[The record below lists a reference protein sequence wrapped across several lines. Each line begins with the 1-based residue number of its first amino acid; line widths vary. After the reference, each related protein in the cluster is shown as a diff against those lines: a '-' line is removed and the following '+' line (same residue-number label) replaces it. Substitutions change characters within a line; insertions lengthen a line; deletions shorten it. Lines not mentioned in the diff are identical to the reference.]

1 MEVQST
7 NGRTKKGTDG
17 YSNITVKKETAT
29 RFRSY
34 SKRFSKSHSEV
45 LDGMIQYFKENNLD
59 PFGEGT
65 KIILDSIKKLECQMM
80 KKFDRL
86 IAIIKNMEKTSIRPT
101 YEMMLILYEAYVY
114 EAYVK
119 DGRKPKR
126 EPLKLQE
133 ERKDFLEPR
142 NTVPKVEH
150 HRMLQEFKEYKMH
163 CNEILNN
170 VEKVEPMM
178 GKPYLKI
185 NMGIGD
191 FESLKY
197 QLK

>member
-1 MEVQST
+1 MEKQSA
-7 NGRTKKGTDG
+7 NGRKKKGTGG
-17 YSNITVKKETAT
+17 YSNITVKKETAL
-29 RFRSY
+29 RFRNY
-34 SKRFSKSHSEV
+34 SKRFNKSHSDV

-65 KIILDSIKKLECQMM
+65 KIILESIKKLERQMM

-101 YEMMLILYEAYVY
+101 YEMMLILYEAYV
-114 EAYVK
+114 K

-126 EPLKLQE
+126 EPIKIQE
-133 ERKDFLEPR
+133 ERMDFLEPR
-142 NTVPKVEH
+142 NTVPKTEH
-150 HRMLQEFKEYKMH
+150 DRMQQEFKEYKKR
-163 CNEILNN
+163 CNEILNS

-185 NMGIGD
+185 NVGIKD

-197 QLK
+197 QLR

>member
-1 MEVQST
+1 MEKQKT
-7 NGRTKKGTDG
+7 NGRTKKGTG
-17 YSNITVKKETAT
+17 AYSNITVKKETAT
-29 RFRSY
+29 RFRTY
-34 SKRFSKSHSEV
+34 SKRFNKSHSEV
-45 LDGMIQYFKENNLD
+45 LDGMVQYFKENNLD

-65 KIILDSIKKLECQMM
+65 KIILDSIKKLETKMM

-101 YEMMLILYEAYVY
+101 YEMMLILYEAYV
-114 EAYVK
+114 K
-119 DGRKPKR
+119 DGRKPRR
-126 EPLKLQE
+126 EPVQIQE

-150 HRMLQEFKEYKMH
+150 DRMLKEFNEYKKR
-163 CNEILNN
+163 CNEILKS

>member
-1 MEVQST
+1 MEKQKT
-7 NGRTKKGTDG
+7 NNRTKKGSGG

-34 SKRFSKSHSEV
+34 SKRFNKSHSEV
-45 LDGMIQYFKENNLD
+45 LDGMMQYFKENNLD

-65 KIILDSIKKLECQMM
+65 KIILDSIKKLERQMM

-101 YEMMLILYEAYVY
+101 YEMVLILYEAYV
-114 EAYVK
+114 K
-119 DGRKPKR
+119 DGKRPKP
-126 EPLKLQE
+126 EPVKIQK

-150 HRMLQEFKEYKMH
+150 NRMLQEFNEYKKR

-185 NMGIGD
+185 NMSIGD
-191 FESLKY
+191 FESIKH
-197 QLK
+197 QLR

>member
-1 MEVQST
+1 MEKQFT
-7 NGRTKKGTDG
+7 NGRTKKGTGG

-29 RFRSY
+29 RFRTY
-34 SKRFSKSHSEV
+34 SKRFNKSHSEV
-45 LDGMIQYFKENNLD
+45 LDGMISHFKENHLD

-65 KIILDSIKKLECQMM
+65 KIILESIKKLERQMM
-80 KKFDRL
+80 KKFDRI

-101 YEMMLILYEAYVY
+101 YEMVLILYEAYV
-114 EAYVK
+114 K
-119 DGRKPKR
+119 DGKRPKP
-126 EPLKLQE
+126 EAVQIQE
-133 ERKDFLEPR
+133 ERMDFLEPR

-150 HRMLQEFKEYKMH
+150 DRILQEFNEYKKR
-163 CNEILNN
+163 CNEILHS

-191 FESLKY
+191 FEKLKY
-197 QLK
+197 HLR

>member
-1 MEVQST
+1 MEKQST
-7 NGRTKKGTDG
+7 NVRTKKGTGG

-45 LDGMIQYFKENNLD
+45 LDGMMQYFKENNLD

-65 KIILDSIKKLECQMM
+65 KIVLDSIKKLERQMM

-101 YEMMLILYEAYVY
+101 YEMVLILYEAYVR
-114 EAYVK
+114 
-119 DGRKPKR
+119 DGRKPKP
-126 EPLKLQE
+126 EPVKIQE
-133 ERKDFLEPR
+133 ERMDFLQPR
-142 NTVPKVEH
+142 NTVPKTEH
-150 HRMLQEFKEYKMH
+150 DRMLQEFNEYKKRS
-163 CNEILNN
+163 NEILNN

-191 FESLKY
+191 YESLKY

>member
-1 MEVQST
+1 MEKQKTKGS
-7 NGRTKKGTDG
+7 TKKGTGG

-34 SKRFSKSHSEV
+34 SKKFGKSHSEV
-45 LDGMIQYFKENNLD
+45 LDAMVQYFKENHLD

-65 KIILDSIKKLECQMM
+65 KIIINSIKKLERQMM

-101 YEMMLILYEAYVY
+101 YEMMLILYEAYV
-114 EAYVK
+114 K
-119 DGRKPKR
+119 DGRKPRR
-126 EPLKLQE
+126 EPVQIQE
-133 ERKDFLEPR
+133 ERMDFLEPR
-142 NTVPKVEH
+142 NTVPKVEYD
-150 HRMLQEFKEYKMH
+150 RILQEFKEYKKH
-163 CNEILNN
+163 CNEILNS
-170 VEKVEPMM
+170 VDKVEPMM

-185 NMGIGD
+185 NMGIRD

-197 QLK
+197 QLR

>member
-1 MEVQST
+1 MEKQST
-7 NGRTKKGTDG
+7 NGKTKKGTGG
-17 YSNITVKKETAT
+17 YSNITIKKETAT

-34 SKRFSKSHSEV
+34 SKKFNSSHSEV

-65 KIILDSIKKLECQMM
+65 KIIVDSIKKLERQMM

-101 YEMMLILYEAYVY
+101 YEMMLILYEAYV
-114 EAYVK
+114 K
-119 DGRKPKR
+119 DGRRPKQ
-126 EPLKLQE
+126 EPIQIQE
-133 ERKDFLEPR
+133 ERMDFLEPR
-142 NTVPKVEH
+142 NTVPKTEH
-150 HRMLQEFKEYKMH
+150 DRMLQEFNEYKKR
-163 CNEILNN
+163 CNKILNN
-170 VEKVEPMM
+170 VEKVEPIM

-191 FESLKY
+191 FESLIY

>member
-1 MEVQST
+1 MEKQLT
-7 NGRTKKGTDG
+7 NGRTKKGTGG
-17 YSNITVKKETAT
+17 YSNITVKKDTAT

-34 SKRFSKSHSEV
+34 SKKFNKSHSEV
-45 LDGMIQYFKENNLD
+45 LDGMVSHFKENHLD

-65 KIILDSIKKLECQMM
+65 KVILDSMKKLEVKMM
-80 KKFDRL
+80 KKFDRI

-101 YEMMLILYEAYVY
+101 YEMVLILY

-126 EPLKLQE
+126 EPVQIQE
-133 ERKDFLEPR
+133 ERMDFLEPR

-150 HRMLQEFKEYKMH
+150 DRILQEFKEYKNR
-163 CNEILNN
+163 CNEILSS

-191 FESLKY
+191 FESLKH
-197 QLK
+197 QLR

>member
-1 MEVQST
+1 MKRQST
-7 NGRTKKGTDG
+7 NGKTKKGTGG

-34 SKRFSKSHSEV
+34 SKKFNKSHSEV
-45 LDGMIQYFKENNLD
+45 LDGMLSYFKENHLD

-65 KIILDSIKKLECQMM
+65 KIILDSIKKLEVKMM
-80 KKFDRL
+80 KKFDRI

-101 YEMMLILYEAYVY
+101 YEMVLILY

-119 DGRKPKR
+119 DGRKPR
-126 EPLKLQE
+126 SEPVQIQE
-133 ERKDFLEPR
+133 ERMDFLEPR

-150 HRMLQEFKEYKMH
+150 DRILHEFKEYKKH
-163 CNEILNN
+163 CNEMLNS

-178 GKPYLKI
+178 GKPYLRL

-191 FESLKY
+191 FEKLKY
-197 QLK
+197 HLR

>member
-1 MEVQST
+1 MEKQFT
-7 NGRTKKGTDG
+7 NGRTKKGIGG
-17 YSNITVKKETAT
+17 YSNITVNKETAT

-34 SKRFSKSHSEV
+34 SKKFGKSHSEV
-45 LDGMIQYFKENNLD
+45 LDGMVHYFNENNLD
-59 PFGEGT
+59 PFREGT
-65 KIILDSIKKLECQMM
+65 KIIVDSIKKMEVKMM

-101 YEMMLILYEAYVY
+101 YEMVLILY

-119 DGRKPKR
+119 DGRKPRR
-126 EPLKLQE
+126 EPVQLQE
-133 ERKDFLEPR
+133 ERMDFLEPR
-142 NTVPKVEH
+142 KTVPKTEH
-150 HRMLQEFKEYKMH
+150 DRMLQEFNEYKKY
-163 CNEILNN
+163 CNEILNS
-170 VEKVEPMM
+170 VEKVKPMM

-197 QLK
+197 QLR

>member
-1 MEVQST
+1 MEKQST
-7 NGRTKKGTDG
+7 NNRRKKGTG
-17 YSNITVKKETAT
+17 AYSNITVKKETAT

-34 SKRFSKSHSEV
+34 SNRFNRSHSEV
-45 LDGMIQYFKENNLD
+45 LDGMISYFKENHLD

-65 KIILDSIKKLECQMM
+65 KIILDSIKKLERQMM

-101 YEMMLILYEAYVY
+101 YEMVLILY

-119 DGRKPKR
+119 DGRKPRQK
-126 EPLKLQE
+126 PVQIQE
-133 ERKDFLEPR
+133 ERMDFLEPR
-142 NTVPKVEH
+142 NTVSKVEH
-150 HRMLQEFKEYKMH
+150 DRMLQEFNEYKKH
-163 CNEILNN
+163 CNEILNS

-185 NMGIGD
+185 NMGIRD
-191 FESLKY
+191 FESMKY

>member
-1 MEVQST
+1 MERQST
-7 NGRTKKGTDG
+7 NDRTKKRTGG
-17 YSNITVKKETAT
+17 YSNITIKKETAT

-34 SKRFSKSHSEV
+34 SKRFNKSHSEV
-45 LDGMIQYFKENNLD
+45 LDGMVQYFKENNLD

-65 KIILDSIKKLECQMM
+65 KIILDSIKKLERQMM
-80 KKFDRL
+80 KKIDRL

-101 YEMMLILYEAYVY
+101 YEMMLILYEAYV
-114 EAYVK
+114 K
-119 DGRKPKR
+119 DGRKPKP
-126 EPLKLQE
+126 EPVKIKE
-133 ERKDFLEPR
+133 ERMDFLEPR

-150 HRMLQEFKEYKMH
+150 DRILQEFESYKKS
-163 CNEILNN
+163 CNEIINN

-197 QLK
+197 QLR

>member
-1 MEVQST
+1 MEKQST
-7 NGRTKKGTDG
+7 NGRTKEGTG
-17 YSNITVKKETAT
+17 AYSNITVKKETAT

-34 SKRFSKSHSEV
+34 SKKFGRSHSEV
-45 LDGMIQYFKENNLD
+45 LDGMISYFKENSLD

-65 KIILDSIKKLECQMM
+65 KIILDSIKKLERQMM
-80 KKFDRL
+80 KKIDRL

-101 YEMMLILYEAYVY
+101 YEMMLILYEAYV
-114 EAYVK
+114 K

-126 EPLKLQE
+126 EPVQIQE

-142 NTVPKVEH
+142 NTVPKTEH
-150 HRMLQEFKEYKMH
+150 DRMLKEFKEYKKRCH
-163 CNEILNN
+163 EIINN
-170 VEKVEPMM
+170 VEKVEPIM

>member
-1 MEVQST
+1 MEKQST
-7 NGRTKKGTDG
+7 NDRKRKGTGG
-17 YSNITVKKETAT
+17 YSNITVKKETAA

-34 SKRFSKSHSEV
+34 SKKFNKSHSEV
-45 LDGMIQYFKENNLD
+45 LYGMIQYFKENDLD

-65 KIILDSIKKLECQMM
+65 KIIVDSIKKLERQMM

-101 YEMMLILYEAYVY
+101 YEMMLILYEAYVK
-114 EAYVK
+114 E
-119 DGRKPKR
+119 GRKPKP
-126 EPLKLQE
+126 EPVKIQE
-133 ERKDFLEPR
+133 ERMDFLEPR

-150 HRMLQEFKEYKMH
+150 DRILQEFNEYKKH
-163 CNEILNN
+163 CNEILNS

-191 FESLKY
+191 FENLKY
-197 QLK
+197 QLR

>member
-1 MEVQST
+1 MEKQSP

-17 YSNITVKKETAT
+17 YSNITVKKETAI

-34 SKRFSKSHSEV
+34 SKRFNKSHSEV

-59 PFGEGT
+59 PFGEGR
-65 KIILDSIKKLECQMM
+65 KIILDNIKKLERQMM

-101 YEMMLILYEAYVY
+101 YEMVLILY

-119 DGRKPKR
+119 DGRKPRR
-126 EPLKLQE
+126 EPVKIQE

-150 HRMLQEFKEYKMH
+150 DRMLQEFNEYRNH
-163 CNEILNN
+163 CNEILNSI
-170 VEKVEPMM
+170 EKVEPMM
-178 GKPYLKI
+178 GKPYLMI

-191 FESLKY
+191 FESLKH
-197 QLK
+197 QLR

>member
-1 MEVQST
+1 MEKQKT
-7 NGRTKKGTDG
+7 NGKTKKGTGG

-29 RFRSY
+29 RFRTY
-34 SKRFSKSHSEV
+34 SKKFGKSHSEV
-45 LDGMIQYFKENNLD
+45 LDGMIQYFKENHLD

-65 KIILDSIKKLECQMM
+65 KIILESIKKLERQMM

-101 YEMMLILYEAYVY
+101 YEMVLILY

-119 DGRKPKR
+119 DGRKPR
-126 EPLKLQE
+126 PEPIQIQE
-133 ERKDFLEPR
+133 ERMDFLEPR
-142 NTVPKVEH
+142 NTVPKTEH
-150 HRMLQEFKEYKMH
+150 EKILREFESYKKR
-163 CNEILNN
+163 CNEILNS
-170 VEKVEPMM
+170 VEKVEPIM

-197 QLK
+197 QLR

>member
-1 MEVQST
+1 MEKQST
-7 NGRTKKGTDG
+7 NGKTKKGTGG
-17 YSNITVKKETAT
+17 YSNITVKKETAVH
-29 RFRSY
+29 FRTY
-34 SKRFSKSHSEV
+34 SKKFNRSHSEL
-45 LDGMIQYFKENNLD
+45 LDGMVRHFKENDLY

-65 KIILDSIKKLECQMM
+65 KIVVDNIKKLEIKMM
-80 KKFDRL
+80 KKFDRI
-86 IAIIKNMEKTSIRPT
+86 IAIIKNMERTSIRPT
-101 YEMMLILYEAYVY
+101 YEMVLILY

-126 EPLKLQE
+126 EPVQIQKEQM
-133 ERKDFLEPR
+133 DFLEPR
-142 NTVPKVEH
+142 NTVPKTEH
-150 HRMLQEFKEYKMH
+150 DRMLQEFKEYKKH

-178 GKPYLKI
+178 GKPYIKI

>member
-1 MEVQST
+1 MEKQKT

-29 RFRSY
+29 RFRNY
-34 SKRFSKSHSEV
+34 SKRFNKSHSEV
-45 LDGMIQYFKENNLD
+45 LDEMIQYFKENNLD

-65 KIILDSIKKLECQMM
+65 KIILDSIKKLERLMM

-101 YEMMLILYEAYVY
+101 YEMVLILY

-119 DGRKPKR
+119 DGRKPRR
-126 EPLKLQE
+126 EPVQLQE
-133 ERKDFLEPR
+133 ERMDFLEPR
-142 NTVPKVEH
+142 KTVPKTEH
-150 HRMLQEFKEYKMH
+150 DRMLQEFNEYKKY
-163 CNEILNN
+163 CNEILNS
-170 VEKVEPMM
+170 VEKVKPMM

-197 QLK
+197 QLR

>member
-1 MEVQST
+1 MEKQST
-7 NGRTKKGTDG
+7 KGRTKKGTSG

-34 SKRFSKSHSEV
+34 SKRFNKPHSEV

-65 KIILDSIKKLECQMM
+65 KIILDSLKKLERQMM

-101 YEMMLILYEAYVY
+101 YEMMLILYEAYV
-114 EAYVK
+114 K

-126 EPLKLQE
+126 EPVQIQE
-133 ERKDFLEPR
+133 ERMDFLEPK
-142 NTVPKVEH
+142 NTVPKTEH
-150 HRMLQEFKEYKMH
+150 DRMLKEFQSYKKR
-163 CNEILNN
+163 CNEILHN

-185 NMGIGD
+185 NMGIGE

>member
-1 MEVQST
+1 MEKQIT
-7 NGRTKKGTDG
+7 NGRTKKGTSG
-17 YSNITVKKETAT
+17 YSNITVKKETAI
-29 RFRSY
+29 RFRTY

-45 LDGMIQYFKENNLD
+45 LDGMIQYFKENNLH

-65 KIILDSIKKLECQMM
+65 KIILDSIKKLERQMM
-80 KKFDRL
+80 KKIDRL

-101 YEMMLILYEAYVY
+101 YEMMLILYEAYV
-114 EAYVK
+114 K
-119 DGRKPKR
+119 DGRKPRR
-126 EPLKLQE
+126 EPVQLQE
-133 ERKDFLEPR
+133 ERMDFLEPR
-142 NTVPKVEH
+142 NTVPKIEH
-150 HRMLQEFKEYKMH
+150 QRILREFESYKKR
-163 CNEILNN
+163 CNEILNS

-185 NMGIGD
+185 NMGIGV

>member
-1 MEVQST
+1 MEKQKT
-7 NGRTKKGTDG
+7 NGRTKNGTG
-17 YSNITVKKETAT
+17 AYSNITIRKETAT

-34 SKRFSKSHSEV
+34 SKKFSKSHSEV
-45 LDGMIQYFKENNLD
+45 LDGMMQYFKENNLD

-65 KIILDSIKKLECQMM
+65 KIILDSIKKLERQMM

-101 YEMMLILYEAYVY
+101 YEMVLILY

-119 DGRKPKR
+119 DGRKPKS
-126 EPLKLQE
+126 KSVKIQE
-133 ERKDFLEPR
+133 ERMDFLGPR

-150 HRMLQEFKEYKMH
+150 DRILQEFKEYKKH
-163 CNEILNN
+163 CNEILNS

-191 FESLKY
+191 FESMKY
-197 QLK
+197 QLR

>member
-1 MEVQST
+1 MEKQST
-7 NGRTKKGTDG
+7 NGRTKKGTGG
-17 YSNITVKKETAT
+17 YSNITVRKETAL

-34 SKRFSKSHSEV
+34 SKKFSKSHSEV

-65 KIILDSIKKLECQMM
+65 KIILDSIKKLERQMM

-101 YEMMLILYEAYVY
+101 YEMMLILYEAY
-114 EAYVK
+114 AK
-119 DGRKPKR
+119 DGRKPR
-126 EPLKLQE
+126 PEPVKIQKE
-133 ERKDFLEPR
+133 QMDFLEPR

-150 HRMLQEFKEYKMH
+150 DRILQEFKEYKKH

-197 QLK
+197 QLR

>member
-1 MEVQST
+1 MEKQST
-7 NGRTKKGTDG
+7 NDRTKKGTGG
-17 YSNITVKKETAT
+17 YSNITVKKETAL

-34 SKRFSKSHSEV
+34 SKRFNKSHSEV
-45 LDGMIQYFKENNLD
+45 LDGMIQYFKENNHD

-65 KIILDSIKKLECQMM
+65 KIILDSIKKLERQMM

-101 YEMMLILYEAYVY
+101 YEMMLILYEAYV
-114 EAYVK
+114 K
-119 DGRKPKR
+119 DGRKPKS
-126 EPLKLQE
+126 KSVKIQE
-133 ERKDFLEPR
+133 ERMDFLEPR
-142 NTVPKVEH
+142 NTVPKTEH
-150 HRMLQEFKEYKMH
+150 DRILQEFKDYKKH

-197 QLK
+197 QLR

>member
-1 MEVQST
+1 MEKQST
-7 NGRTKKGTDG
+7 NGKIKKGTGG

-34 SKRFSKSHSEV
+34 SKRFNKSHSEV
-45 LDGMIQYFKENNLD
+45 LEGMIQYFKENNLD

-65 KIILDSIKKLECQMM
+65 KVILDSIKKLERQMM
-80 KKFDRL
+80 KKIDRL

-101 YEMMLILYEAYVY
+101 YEMMLILYES
-114 EAYVK
+114 YVK

-126 EPLKLQE
+126 EPVKLQE
-133 ERKDFLEPR
+133 ERMDFLESR

-150 HRMLQEFKEYKMH
+150 ERILHEFESYKKR
-163 CNEILNN
+163 CNEIIDN

-185 NMGIGD
+185 NMGMGD
-191 FESLKY
+191 YESIKY

>member
-1 MEVQST
+1 MEKQST
-7 NGRTKKGTDG
+7 NGKTKKGTGG

-34 SKRFSKSHSEV
+34 SKKFSKSHSEV

-65 KIILDSIKKLECQMM
+65 KIILDSIKKLERLMM

-101 YEMMLILYEAYVY
+101 YEMMLILYEAYV
-114 EAYVK
+114 K
-119 DGRKPKR
+119 DGRKPRPESVKI
-126 EPLKLQE
+126 QE
-133 ERKDFLEPR
+133 ERIDFLEPR
-142 NTVPKVEH
+142 NTVPKAEH
-150 HRMLQEFKEYKMH
+150 DRMLHEFENYKKH
-163 CNEILNN
+163 CNEILHN

-178 GKPYLKI
+178 GKPYLRI

-197 QLK
+197 QLR

>member
-1 MEVQST
+1 MEKQKT
-7 NGRTKKGTDG
+7 NGRTKKGTGG

-34 SKRFSKSHSEV
+34 SKKFGKSHSEV

-59 PFGEGT
+59 PFGEGA
-65 KIILDSIKKLECQMM
+65 KMILDSLKKLERQMM
-80 KKFDRL
+80 KKFDRI

-101 YEMMLILYEAYVY
+101 YEMMLILYEAYV
-114 EAYVK
+114 K

-126 EPLKLQE
+126 EPVKIQE
-133 ERKDFLEPR
+133 ERMDFLEPR
-142 NTVPKVEH
+142 NTVPKVDHE
-150 HRMLQEFKEYKMH
+150 RILREFESYKKRCNEMLQ
-163 CNEILNN
+163 N

>member
-1 MEVQST
+1 MEKQST
-7 NGRTKKGTDG
+7 KGRTKNGKGG
-17 YSNITVKKETAT
+17 YSNITVKKETAA

-34 SKRFSKSHSEV
+34 SKKFNKSHSEV

-65 KIILDSIKKLECQMM
+65 KIILESIKKLERQMM

-101 YEMMLILYEAYVY
+101 YEMMLILYEAYV
-114 EAYVK
+114 K
-119 DGRKPKR
+119 DGKKPKR
-126 EPLKLQE
+126 EPVQIQE
-133 ERKDFLEPR
+133 ERMDFLEPK

-150 HRMLQEFKEYKMH
+150 DRLLHEYKEYKKR
-163 CNEILNN
+163 CNEILHN

-185 NMGIGD
+185 NMGFGD

-197 QLK
+197 QLR

>member
-1 MEVQST
+1 M
-7 NGRTKKGTDG
+7 
-17 YSNITVKKETAT
+17 
-29 RFRSY
+29 
-34 SKRFSKSHSEV
+34 

-65 KIILDSIKKLECQMM
+65 KIILDSIKKLERQMM
-80 KKFDRL
+80 KKIDRL

-101 YEMMLILYEAYVY
+101 YEMMLILYEAYV
-114 EAYVK
+114 K
-119 DGRKPKR
+119 DGRKPRR
-126 EPLKLQE
+126 EPVKIQE
-133 ERKDFLEPR
+133 ERMDFLEPR
-142 NTVPKVEH
+142 NTVPKTEH
-150 HRMLQEFKEYKMH
+150 DRMLQEFKEYKKH

-197 QLK
+197 QLR

>member
-1 MEVQST
+1 MERKYT
-7 NGRTKKGTDG
+7 NDRTKKGTGG

-34 SKRFSKSHSEV
+34 SKRFNNSHSEV

-65 KIILDSIKKLECQMM
+65 KIILESIKKLEQKMM

-101 YEMMLILYEAYVY
+101 YEMMLILYEAYV
-114 EAYVK
+114 K

-126 EPLKLQE
+126 EPVQIQE

-150 HRMLQEFKEYKMH
+150 ERMLQEFNQYKKR
-163 CNEILNN
+163 CNEILDN

-185 NMGIGD
+185 NMDIGE
-191 FESLKY
+191 FEKLKY
-197 QLK
+197 HLR

>member
-1 MEVQST
+1 MEKQIT
-7 NGRTKKGTDG
+7 NGRTKKGTSG
-17 YSNITVKKETAT
+17 YSNITIRKETAT
-29 RFRSY
+29 RFRTY
-34 SKRFSKSHSEV
+34 SKRFNKSHSEV
-45 LDGMIQYFKENNLD
+45 LDGMIQYFKENSLD

-65 KIILDSIKKLECQMM
+65 KIILDSIKKLERQMM

-101 YEMMLILYEAYVY
+101 YEMMLILYEAYV
-114 EAYVK
+114 K
-119 DGRKPKR
+119 DGRKPR
-126 EPLKLQE
+126 SEPVKIKE
-133 ERKDFLEPR
+133 ERMDFLEPR
-142 NTVPKVEH
+142 NTVTKTEH
-150 HRMLQEFKEYKMH
+150 DRILQEFKDYKKH
-163 CNEILNN
+163 CNEILNS